1 MFLRF
6 NFNCADND
14 LQTRFD
20 QKELWITCNGSQA
33 NVTTS
38 SSVAY
43 FITLVAKCMQPD
55 GTCPERQ
62 VSYTSSFLS
71 QPL

>member
-14 LQTRFD
+14 LENRFD

-43 FITLVAKCMQPD
+43 FTILVANCMQPD
-55 GTCPERQ
+55 GTCSKRE
-62 VSYTSSFLS
+62 VSYTSSFFP